1 MSIELNHIKPTYMS
15 DVEISTSD
23 VYLQKS
29 VLFEKGKTYL
39 IVANS
44 GKGKSSI
51 LNFIYGSNTNYLGS
65 ITYSSDIIED
75 SILNL
80 RKTVLSYVFQD
91 FKLFPELTVFE
102 NICIKND
109 LTNHRTTPEIHR
121 FLRKLNLQNRTHAL
135 VSSLSLG
142 EKQRVAIIRALCQPF
157 KFLLMDEPFSHLD
170 DWNIKITSR
179 IIEEELYSNNASLIL
194 TSLGSEYLFDYDKV
208 FNL

>member
-1 MSIELNHIKPTYMS
+1 MSIELKNIKPTYMS
-15 DVEISTSD
+15 DVEILTSD
-23 VYLQKS
+23 LYLQKS
-29 VLFEKGKTYL
+29 VMFENGKSYL
-39 IVANS
+39 IIANS

-51 LNFIYGSNTNYLGS
+51 LNFIYGSSINYQGS

-75 SILNL
+75 STLNL

-109 LTNHRTTPEIHR
+109 LTNHKTNPEIHA
-121 FLRKLNLQNRTHAL
+121 FLEKLNLQNRAHAL

-170 DWNIKITSR
+170 DRNIKLTSR
-179 IIEEELYSNNASLIL
+179 IIKEELYSNNASLIL

>member
-1 MSIELNHIKPTYMS
+1 MSIELKNIKPTYMS

-23 VYLQKS
+23 LYLQKS
-29 VLFEKGKTYL
+29 VMFENGKSYL
-39 IVANS
+39 IIANS

-51 LNFIYGSNTNYLGS
+51 LNFIYGSSINYQGS

-75 SILNL
+75 STLNL

-109 LTNHRTTPEIHR
+109 LTNHKTNPEIHA
-121 FLRKLNLQNRTHAL
+121 FLEKLNLQNRAHAL

-170 DWNIKITSR
+170 DRNIKLTSR
-179 IIEEELYSNNASLIL
+179 IIKEELYSNNASLIL

>member
-170 DWNIKITSR
+170 DWNIKVTSR

>member
-1 MSIELNHIKPTYMS
+1 MSIELKNIKPTYMS
-15 DVEISTSD
+15 DVEILTSD
-23 VYLQKS
+23 LYLQKS
-29 VLFEKGKTYL
+29 VMFENGKSYL
-39 IVANS
+39 IIANS

-51 LNFIYGSNTNYLGS
+51 LNFIYGSSINYQGS

-75 SILNL
+75 STLNL

-109 LTNHRTTPEIHR
+109 LTNHKTNPEIHR
-121 FLRKLNLQNRTHAL
+121 FLEKLNLQNRTHAL

-170 DWNIKITSR
+170 DWNIKLTSR

>member
-102 NICIKND
+102 NICIK
-109 LTNHRTTPEIHR
+109 TI
-121 FLRKLNLQNRTHAL
+121 
-135 VSSLSLG
+135 
-142 EKQRVAIIRALCQPF
+142 
-157 KFLLMDEPFSHLD
+157 
-170 DWNIKITSR
+170 
-179 IIEEELYSNNASLIL
+179 
-194 TSLGSEYLFDYDKV
+194 
-208 FNL
+208 

>member
-1 MSIELNHIKPTYMS
+1 MFENG
-15 DVEISTSD
+15 
-23 VYLQKS
+23 KS
-29 VLFEKGKTYL
+29 YL
-39 IVANS
+39 IIANS

-51 LNFIYGSNTNYLGS
+51 LNFIYGSSINYQGS

-75 SILNL
+75 STLNL

-109 LTNHRTTPEIHR
+109 LTNHKTNPEIHA
-121 FLRKLNLQNRTHAL
+121 FLEKLNLQNRAHAL

-170 DWNIKITSR
+170 DRNIKLTSR
-179 IIEEELYSNNASLIL
+179 IIKEELYSNNASLIL

>member
-1 MSIELNHIKPTYMS
+1 MFIELNHIKPTYMS

>member
-1 MSIELNHIKPTYMS
+1 MSIELNNIKPTYMS

-23 VYLQKS
+23 LYLQKS
-29 VLFEKGKTYL
+29 VMFENGKSYL
-39 IVANS
+39 IIANS

-51 LNFIYGSNTNYLGS
+51 LNFIYGSSINYQGS
-65 ITYSSDIIED
+65 ITYSSEIIED
-75 SILNL
+75 STLNL

-109 LTNHRTTPEIHR
+109 LTNHKTNPEIHR
-121 FLRKLNLQNRTHAL
+121 FLEKLNLQNRTHAL

-170 DWNIKITSR
+170 DWNIKLTSR

>member
-1 MSIELNHIKPTYMS
+1 MSIELNNIKPTYMS

-23 VYLQKS
+23 LYLQKS
-29 VLFEKGKTYL
+29 VMFENGKSYL
-39 IVANS
+39 IIANS

-51 LNFIYGSNTNYLGS
+51 LNFIYGSSINYQGS
-65 ITYSSDIIED
+65 ITYSSEIIED
-75 SILNL
+75 STLNL

-109 LTNHRTTPEIHR
+109 LTNHKTNPEIHA
-121 FLRKLNLQNRTHAL
+121 FLEKLNLQNRTHAL

-170 DWNIKITSR
+170 DWNIKLTSR

>member
-109 LTNHRTTPEIHR
+109 LTNHRTNPEIHR
-121 FLRKLNLQNRTHAL
+121 FLEKLNLQSRTHAL

-170 DWNIKITSR
+170 DWNIKLTSR

>member
-15 DVEISTSD
+15 DVEIATSD